1 MINKLYQLLC
11 AHNSGI
17 TIVTAKQYEAGC
29 TYVGK
34 YKYVIC
40 SRCGKTLI
48 DRDVMEE
55 YECVRIIAGPPK
67 EDEK

>member
-17 TIVTAKQYEAGC
+17 TIEAGC

-55 YECVRIIAGPPK
+55 YEGIEANK
-67 EDEK
+67 NESH

>member
-1 MINKLYQLLC
+1 
-11 AHNSGI
+11 
-17 TIVTAKQYEAGC
+17 VTAKQYEAGC

-55 YECVRIIAGPPK
+55 YEGIEANK
-67 EDEK
+67 NESH